1 MLWCTGLVP
10 LRHVESAHTR
20 DWTCIPCT
28 GRWIPNHWITRD
40 VPVRAFCGL
49 IGICVER
56 GSASSP
62 HKQSMCRSTRTLAS
76 LACQLG
82 SAEKEVI
89 FSLSPCLWL
98 FLGQEQD
105 AGFPFYFFRFHDGW
119 LLANY
124 PVCCASALSLHLL
137 GMLRGWRSNG
147 RDSRTASATS
157 RKLLVLIFISFPIRK
172 LCFPETTWKLH
183 CKWKCK

>member
-1 MLWCTGLVP
+1 MHGLSS
-10 LRHVESAHTR
+10 SAA
-20 DWTCIPCT
+20 C
-28 GRWIPNHWITRD
+28 
-40 VPVRAFCGL
+40 
-49 IGICVER
+49 GICPHQGLDLYPLHWQVDSQPLDHQGSPGESFLWPHR
-56 GSASSP
+56 HLRRKRLSASSS

-76 LACQLG
+76 LACQPG
-82 SAEKEVI
+82 SAEKEAI

-98 FLGQEQD
+98 FLGREQD
-105 AGFPFYFFRFHDGW
+105 TGFRLSSFRFHDGW

-124 PVCCASALSLHLL
+124 PDCCASTLSLHLL
-137 GMLRGWRSNG
+137 EMLRGWARLNG

-172 LCFPETTWKLH
+172 LFFPETTWKLH